1 MSKKVFQN
9 FQEFFSLTRPLSS
22 IQRMKLLDSLSSRE
36 RQRLLRALH
45 AEGWEDLFIRNE
57 LDELLDTIKGDFG
70 EDLVHI
76 RIQVLSG
83 QIVKVKKSFW
93 TYVNDVFSAYSMRH
107 KYYILGDVTSVESG
121 DDHYLLVSSR
131 KSMNG

>member
-1 MSKKVFQN
+1 MSKKVFRN

-22 IQRMKLLDSLSSRE
+22 VQRIKLLESLPSRE
-36 RQRLLRALH
+36 RQRLTQALH

-57 LDELLDTIKGDFG
+57 LDQFLDTIKEDFN
-70 EDLVHI
+70 EDLVLM

-83 QIVKVKKSFW
+83 QAKRVRKSFW
-93 TYVNDVFSAYSMRH
+93 TYVNDLFMPYSMVH
-107 KYYILGDVTSVESG
+107 KFYIFGGIKLLESG

-131 KSMNG
+131 KSDK